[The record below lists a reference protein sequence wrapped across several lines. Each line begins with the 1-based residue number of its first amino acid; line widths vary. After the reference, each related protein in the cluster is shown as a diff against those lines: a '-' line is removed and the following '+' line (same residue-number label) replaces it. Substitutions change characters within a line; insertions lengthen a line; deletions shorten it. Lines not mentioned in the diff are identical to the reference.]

1 MPKSD
6 RYAALTQP
14 LKLRNKV
21 MKSRFVYPVAQP
33 HFLQANET
41 YPADAIIEYYAN
53 RSKNGAA
60 LILMH
65 DLTNLDQRYAG
76 MDCGHFAMYDID
88 DKGAQNGFTQ
98 FAEYMHLMGTLV
110 CPELMLD
117 NRMPLQVND
126 PDVPNP
132 NGGGFGF
139 GPMMGMGGPG
149 GPGGEPD
156 DDQPPMAGPMGP
168 MMGGEM
174 PIDSASEEPLRNLI
188 EGSPGWPKETVP
200 PPGKIVAGAPG
211 SPMKGSRQIK
221 GELFEYYIQAMI
233 EHAKTYQNLNF
244 DGGYVDFAAN
254 NFMLG
259 KFFYPSMN
267 WRTDEYGGSLENR
280 CRFPLE
286 VLRRLREAL
295 GNEFILA
302 INCPNTQ
309 PEGFTEEDCIWFLKQ
324 AEPYI
329 DLIQLRQM
337 HADHEPYPVCVSA
350 EQSAR
355 FKAAGVKTPIFV
367 ATYYKDLDNLNR
379 IIAEGKVDGVAPG
392 HLMICNENMGEI
404 LRDGNGEDINPCI
417 ECHICRGSSSTG
429 DWMSHCTI
437 NPLVG
442 MEHQAWRFV
451 KPVTKL
457 KKVAVIGGGP
467 GGMKCALW
475 LKERGHTP
483 VIFEATDELGG
494 QIKSANY
501 PTFKWELKRYL
512 DYLKNQM
519 VRKQIEV
526 RMNTFATPEMIEAE
540 GFDAVVVAVGGHCQK
555 PSVPGAED
563 TKWDVTNIYGHVDEL
578 GHKVV
583 VIGGNSTSA
592 EAACYLAETGHEVVE
607 LSRQSRFASD
617 LNPIRMISY
626 MNQKLAKLGVKT
638 KPQCETLK
646 IEPGKVTYKNYK
658 GDVKTIEC
666 DDVVVNGGIVPDRN
680 DSYPFVNCCREYY
693 VIGDAKQP
701 GTMRHAIRDAFAVAH
716 QI

>member
-1 MPKSD
+1 MAKST

-41 YPADAIIEYYAN
+41 YPGDAIIEYYKGRA
-53 RSKNGAA
+53 RNGTA

-65 DLTNLDQRYAG
+65 DLTNLDQRYMG
-76 MDCGHFAMYDID
+76 DNDTGHFAMYDID

-98 FAEYMHLMGTLV
+98 FAEYMHMMGTLV

-132 NGGGFGF
+132 NGE
-139 GPMMGMGGPG
+139 GPNPFMMMMMGMGGGDPN
-149 GPGGEPD
+149 D
-156 DDQPPMAGPMGP
+156 DDQPPMKPMHMGP
-168 MMGGEM
+168 GMET
-174 PIDSASEEPLRNLI
+174 PENPLKELIDGA
-188 EGSPGWPKETVP
+188 PGWPKKYKK
-200 PPGKIVAGAPG
+200 PGGGFIAGAPG
-211 SPMKGSRQIK
+211 SAPKDCPQIK
-221 GELFEYYIQAMI
+221 GDLMEYYIQAMI

-244 DGGYVDFAAN
+244 DGGFVEFAAH

-295 GNEFILA
+295 GDEFIIA
-302 INCPNTQ
+302 IGCPATSEDF
-309 PEGFTEEDCIWFLKQ
+309 PEEDLVWFLKQ
-324 AEPYI
+324 AEQYADI
-329 DLIQLRQM
+329 MQLR
-337 HADHEPYPVCVSA
+337 HSHPDHERYEVCTAA

-355 FKAAGVKTPIFV
+355 LKAAGVKIPIVV
-367 ATYYKDLDNLNR
+367 ATYYKDLDNLNK
-379 IIAEGKVDGVAPG
+379 IIDEGKVDGVAPG
-392 HLMICNENMGEI
+392 HLMICNEDMGDI
-404 LRDGNGEDINPCI
+404 LRDGNGEDLNPCI
-417 ECHICRGSSSTG
+417 ECHICRGSSSTS

-437 NPLVG
+437 NPLIG
-442 MEHQAWRFV
+442 MEHQAWRFI
-451 KPVTKL
+451 KPVTNL

-467 GGMKCALW
+467 GGMKCAMW

-501 PTFKWELKRYL
+501 PEFKWELKRYL
-512 DYLKNQM
+512 DFLKNQM
-519 VRKQIEV
+519 VRKEIEV
-526 RMNTFATPEMIEAE
+526 RMNTYATPEMIEAE
-540 GFDAVVVAVGGHCQK
+540 GFDAVVVAIGGHCQK
-555 PSVPGAED
+555 PKVEGAENC
-563 TKWDVTNIYGHVDEL
+563 KWDVTNIYGHEQEL
-578 GHKVV
+578 GKKIV

-592 EAACYLAETGHEVVE
+592 EAACYLAECGHEVVE
-607 LSRQSRFASD
+607 LSRSGRFASD
-617 LNPIRMISY
+617 LNPIRMVGY
-626 MNQKLAKLGVKT
+626 MNTKLRKCGVKT
-638 KPQCETLK
+638 KPQCTTLK
-646 IEPGKVTYKNYK
+646 IEDGKVTYQNYK
-658 GDVKTIEC
+658 GDIKTIEC
-666 DDVVVNGGIVPDRN
+666 DDVVVNGGIVPDH
-680 DSYPFVNCCREYY
+680 SASAAFVGCAREYY
-693 VIGDAKQP
+693 VIGDARQP
-701 GTMRHAIRDAFAVAH
+701 GTMRHAIRDAFSVAH

>member
-1 MPKSD
+1 MPKSE

-14 LKLRNKV
+14 LKIRNKV

-53 RSKNGAA
+53 RAKNGTA

-76 MDCGHFAMYDID
+76 MDCGHFAMYNLD

-98 FAEYMHLMGTLV
+98 FAEYMHMMGTLV

-132 NGGGFGF
+132 NGHGF
-139 GPMMGMGGPG
+139 GPGGPMGPGGPG

-156 DDQPPMAGPMGP
+156 DDQPPMGGPMGP
-168 MMGGEM
+168 MMGGSM
-174 PIDSASEEPLRNLI
+174 PIDSASEEPLRKLI
-188 EGSPGWPKETVP
+188 DGAPGWPVETVP
-200 PPGKIVAGAPG
+200 PEGKIVAGAPG
-211 SPMKGSRQIK
+211 SPMKGTRQIK

-233 EHAKTYQNLNF
+233 EHAKTYKNLDF

-259 KFFYPSMN
+259 KFFYPSQN

-286 VLRRLREAL
+286 VLRRLRQAL
-295 GNEFILA
+295 GNEFIIA
-302 INCPNTQ
+302 INCPNTND
-309 PEGFTEEDCIWFLKQ
+309 GFTEEDCIWFLKQ

-329 DLIQLRQM
+329 DLIQLRHM
-337 HADHEPYPVCVSA
+337 HADHEPYPECTSA

-404 LRDGNGEDINPCI
+404 LRDGNGEDLNPCI
-417 ECHICRGSSSTG
+417 ECHVCRGTSSTG

-437 NPLVG
+437 NPLIG
-442 MEHQAWRFV
+442 MEHQAWRFI
-451 KPVTKL
+451 KPVTTL

-483 VIFEATDELGG
+483 VIFEASDELGG

-501 PTFKWELKRYL
+501 PSFKWELKRYL
-512 DYLKNQM
+512 DFLKNQM
-519 VRKQIEV
+519 VRKDIDV
-526 RMNTFATPEMIEAE
+526 RLNTFATPEMIEAE
-540 GFDAVVVAVGGHCQK
+540 GFDAVVVAIGGHCRK
-555 PSVPGAED
+555 PGVEGAEN
-563 TKWDVTNIYGHVDEL
+563 TRWDVTNIYGHADEI
-578 GHKVV
+578 GHRVV

-607 LSRQSRFASD
+607 LSRQGRFATD
-617 LNPIRMISY
+617 LNPIRMVSY
-626 MNQKLAKLGVKT
+626 MNQKLAKMGVKT

-658 GDVKTIEC
+658 GDIKTIAC
-666 DDVVVNGGIVPDRN
+666 DDVVVNGGITPDH
-680 DSYPFVNCCREYY
+680 SESAKFVGCCREYY
-693 VIGDAKQP
+693 VIGDARQP
-701 GTMRHAIRDAFAVAH
+701 GTMRHAIRDAFSVAH